1 MRDKGAAFRKLAAT
15 RTESILERIRILGNC
30 SNTNNYLYKEEDI
43 EKIFNA
49 IRKDLQLE
57 ITEMKFRGNLNKR
70 SEFTL

>member
-49 IRKDLQLE
+49 IRKELE